1 MLVALSLIFSA
12 KCDRGE
18 FSAWVAFSG
27 FDCAREVSLVD
38 LGGLRHGGR
47 ISSGPA
53 QTGGSGVVVEK
64 CTTGPSRANAINSIV
79 SAYSVTAGF
88 ADGPKVEWPV
98 QVRNLRTAEDAIAWA
113 RGEVESDQ
121 APWGNLCLAF
131 VARAYK
137 WDSSGVRYAVDHY
150 RQMPAEMQNDKD
162 RNPPPGALL
171 YWDTGQRAGHV
182 ALYLGNGKIAS
193 NDIVSQGRIDIVD
206 ATVVESKWGAT
217 YIGWAPPY
225 FPLAGR

>member
-1 MLVALSLIFSA
+1 
-12 KCDRGE
+12 
-18 FSAWVAFSG
+18 
-27 FDCAREVSLVD
+27 
-38 LGGLRHGGR
+38 
-47 ISSGPA
+47 
-53 QTGGSGVVVEK
+53 
-64 CTTGPSRANAINSIV
+64 
-79 SAYSVTAGF
+79 
-88 ADGPKVEWPV
+88 
-98 QVRNLRTAEDAIAWA
+98 
-113 RGEVESDQ
+113 
-121 APWGNLCLAF
+121 
-131 VARAYK
+131 
-137 WDSSGVRYAVDHY
+137 
-150 RQMPAEMQNDKD
+150 MPAEMQNDKD